1 MAAKFSVFYLIF
13 LIPILGFSLLPLCLW
28 IPFGFIWYWRKYPER
43 KCSKRIIRALKYF
56 KPWYMHSVIRYMF
69 GNVFKPGEDDSK
81 DNPQT
86 IIFSNYY
93 VPNIF
98 VYGLVLLI
106 FQVFSLSLAIFWEN
120 FLFKISFSCDDY
132 IMNLD
137 HCFNMSDSLSFEEII
152 CSEEVPVSDVVCFRL
167 AFDWSA
173 SFSATGGF
181 FVVLS
186 FLIAVI
192 PWIVLKI
199 TKGEQ
204 ATKKCKVTGK
214 ILRVFL
220 IIIMFIISY
229 VNIYFQLAPD
239 ANALFHFA
247 EFLQV
252 TGLFGSSI
260 VIIAIPWW
268 NFKKVINGLY
278 MCDND
283 NMGTNV
289 SVSSDEYQLMTH

>member
-1 MAAKFSVFYLIF
+1 MAAKFLALF
-13 LIPILGFSLLPLCLW
+13 LFHIIPIALFSLLPFVLC
-28 IPFGFIWYWRKYPER
+28 IPFGFIWCWHKCPER
-43 KCSKRIIRALKYF
+43 KCSKRIIRVLKYV
-56 KPWYMHSVIRYMF
+56 KPWYMHSVVRYMF
-69 GNVFKPGEDDSK
+69 GNVFKPGDDDSK
-81 DNPQT
+81 ENPQT
-86 IIFSNYY
+86 IIFNKYY

-98 VYGLVLLI
+98 VYELVLLV

-132 IMNLD
+132 YIPNLD
-137 HCFNMSDSLSFEEII
+137 YCFNISNDEIN
-152 CSEEVPVSDVVCFRL
+152 CLDEVPVSDLICFRL

-199 TKGEQ
+199 TNGDQ
-204 ATKKCKVTGK
+204 ATKKCKITGK
-214 ILRVFL
+214 ILRIFL
-220 IIIMFIISY
+220 IFIMCIISFLSGSFHIARDLMFLFH
-229 VNIYFQLAPD
+229 VAEIFQL
-239 ANALFHFA
+239 L
-247 EFLQV
+247 
-252 TGLFGSSI
+252 GLFVIFI

-268 NFKKVINGLY
+268 NFKKVINGVQ
-278 MCDND
+278 MCNNE

-289 SVSSDEYQLMTH
+289 RVSSDEY

>member
-1 MAAKFSVFYLIF
+1 MAAKFFVFYLIF
-13 LIPILGFSLLPLCLW
+13 LVPIGVLSCLPFFLC

-43 KCSKRIIRALKYF
+43 KCNKRIIRVLKYF

-69 GNVFKPGEDDSK
+69 GNVFKPGDDDSK

-86 IIFSNYY
+86 IIFNNYY

-98 VYGLVLLI
+98 VYELVFVI
-106 FQVFSLSLAIFWEN
+106 FQVFSLSLAIFWEK

-132 IMNLD
+132 IINLD
-137 HCFNMSDSLSFEEII
+137 HCFNMSDSSSFEEII
-152 CSEEVPVSDVVCFRL
+152 CSDEVPVSDVVCFRL

-186 FLIAVI
+186 FLVVVL

-199 TKGEQ
+199 TKGDQ
-204 ATKKCKVTGK
+204 ATKKCKMTGK
-214 ILRVFL
+214 ILRCFL
-220 IIIMFIISY
+220 GFIMFVISY
-229 VNIYFQLAPD
+229 VNNLYQVIVDPY
-239 ANALFHFA
+239 ALFHIA
-247 EFLQV
+247 ELSQV
-252 TGLFGSSI
+252 TGLFGTFI

-268 NFKKVINGLY
+268 NFKKVMNGVY

-283 NMGTNV
+283 NIGTNIR
-289 SVSSDEYQLMTH
+289 VSSDEYQLMTT

>member
-1 MAAKFSVFYLIF
+1 MAANFLALYLTYIFPIGVFSNLPYF
-13 LIPILGFSLLPLCLW
+13 LC

-43 KCSKRIIRALKYF
+43 KCSKRIIRVLKYF
-56 KPWYMHSVIRYMF
+56 KPWYMHSVVRYMF
-69 GNVFKPGEDDSK
+69 GNVFKPGDDDSK

-86 IIFSNYY
+86 IIFNNYY
-93 VPNIF
+93 VPNMF

-106 FQVFSLSLAIFWEN
+106 FQLFSLSLAVFWEN

-132 IMNLD
+132 IRHLVY
-137 HCFNMSDSLSFEEII
+137 CFNMSDLYEII
-152 CSEEVPVSDVVCFRL
+152 CSDEVPVSDVVCFKL

-181 FVVLS
+181 FVVVS

-199 TKGEQ
+199 TKGDQ
-204 ATKKCKVTGK
+204 ATKKCKITGK

-220 IIIMFIISY
+220 IFIILVVANVDINLLLIERKFDIFHY
-229 VNIYFQLAPD
+229 AELFQVI
-239 ANALFHFA
+239 ALYTTF
-247 EFLQV
+247 
-252 TGLFGSSI
+252 I
-260 VIIAIPWW
+260 VIITIPWW
-268 NFKKVINGLY
+268 NFKKVINGVY
-278 MCDND
+278 MCDNN

-289 SVSSDEYQLMTH
+289 SVNSNEYKLMTI